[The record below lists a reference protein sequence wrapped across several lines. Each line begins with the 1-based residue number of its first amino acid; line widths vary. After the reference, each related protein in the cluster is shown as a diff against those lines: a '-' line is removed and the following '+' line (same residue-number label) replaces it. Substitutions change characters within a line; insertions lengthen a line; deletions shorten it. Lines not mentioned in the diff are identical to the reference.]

1 MASPPDGFR
10 EIERRL
16 IEQADGYRERH
27 HSAKLSL
34 YSGFFAFDGLTLA
47 AAALLST
54 TGHTHRAV
62 LLVLALSLLSC
73 IILFLQFHWL
83 LTFCDHM
90 GFTKISIQ
98 SEQDISAYY
107 ERSERDRAYFR
118 ARRRLRRILDLLL
131 FTFAFCQIGLIGYAA
146 FKTI

>member
-1 MASPPDGFR
+1 MASPPDEFR

-54 TGHTHRAV
+54 TGHTHRVV
-62 LLVLALSLLSC
+62 LLVLALSILSC
-73 IILFLQFHWL
+73 IILFLMGGPPQHSTWDPKPNAVAEIRGAFGPIATNVPGINVCEL
-83 LTFCDHM
+83 LPRTAGHA
-90 GFTKISIQ
+90 
-98 SEQDISAYY
+98 EH
-107 ERSERDRAYFR
+107 RALVMP
-118 ARRRLRRILDLLL
+118 AAPPHQNVVLSLR
-131 FTFAFCQIGLIGYAA
+131 
-146 FKTI
+146 